1 MPRTAKPA
9 GTTVDRRNGRRTEIG
24 AAEQLTKFSLPRRAD
39 GKPWSLETR
48 KAWAAMWKDP
58 VSSLLSVADRIVLLR
73 WASAL
78 HRAERAYELADAEPT
93 VKGSMGQLVPN
104 PLYAVGDAQVAIAQ
118 KCEAQIGVGARGAH
132 WHRKF
137 DRAGFVFISNA
148 ISRDHQEYLALGGEG
163 FLLGDGRLNYGREN
177 IIETYY
183 TLHAWRGIFPSF
195 GLQHI
200 NNPGYN
206 RDRGPVIVPTLRL
219 HVEL

>member
-1 MPRTAKPA
+1 VPRTAKPA

-118 KCEAQIGVGARGAH
+118 KCEAQIGVGAL
-132 WHRKF
+132 HRA
-137 DRAGFVFISNA
+137 R
-148 ISRDHQEYLALGGEG
+148 LGLTFTAAQLSLDDLNKRVNESG
-163 FLLGDGRLNYGREN
+163 GDGDDDDPR
-177 IIETYY
+177 
-183 TLHAWRGIFPSF
+183 
-195 GLQHI
+195 
-200 NNPGYN
+200 
-206 RDRGPVIVPTLRL
+206 
-219 HVEL
+219 